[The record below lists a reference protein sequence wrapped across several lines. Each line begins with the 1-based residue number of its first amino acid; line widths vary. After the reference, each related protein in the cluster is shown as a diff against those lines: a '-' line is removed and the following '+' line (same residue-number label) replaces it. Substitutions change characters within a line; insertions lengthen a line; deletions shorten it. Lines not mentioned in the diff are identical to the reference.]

1 MSETSTSLGDA
12 LQEEPTATPAVVAE
26 PTSSIVDAN
35 YAPQIQG
42 EVDSSDIQIPRIS
55 LVQKTSQLADE
66 FATGDFIL
74 AKVVSLGDSFN
85 FITLG
90 LRTYYQEDLDYDSD
104 EMPRIWDSR
113 QAMETAGFSTKWE
126 TTSPRAV
133 KMVDAML
140 AVANSDLEILGKELE
155 DESGQFTDS
164 YDGVAYARAM
174 YTVRGSAYRLFAKP
188 IITAGT
194 IGHLKTDL
202 AGGAWTCKAEL
213 QSSGKNTWY
222 APTVRPNGAVST
234 KLRKWLGKTFDV

>member
-1 MSETSTSLGDA
+1 MSDTSTSLGDA
-12 LQEEPTATPAVVAE
+12 LQEEPTPMPVVVSE

-66 FATGDFIL
+66 FSTGDFVL
-74 AKVVSLGDSFN
+74 AKVIGLGSTFDFV
-85 FITLG
+85 TLG
-90 LRTYYQEDLDYDSD
+90 LRTYFQEDLDYDSD
-104 EMPRIWDSR
+104 EMPRVWDSR

-133 KMVDAML
+133 KMIDAML
-140 AVANSDLEILGKELE
+140 LVAGEADH
-155 DESGQFTDS
+155 ESGQFTDS
-164 YDGVAYARAM
+164 HDGVGYARAM

-194 IGHLKTDL
+194 IGHLKSDL
-202 AGGAWTCKAEL
+202 AGGLWTTKSEV
-213 QSSGKNTWY
+213 QSSGKNTWF
-222 APTVRPNGAVST
+222 APTVRPNGVVSA
-234 KLRKWLGKTFDV
+234 KLRKWITKTFDV